1 MMALKIRA
9 IDNRIPPQEI
19 LYWGKDFFDLECR
32 VFSKDGFP
40 DTVDIRIGNS
50 PQNKRFELHVLTNEF
65 FRKDMPSCQGE
76 VILEICTGKDK
87 KGKEIWQ
94 EIGSFAQ

>member
-1 MMALKIRA
+1 MALKIRA
-9 IDNRIPPQEI
+9 IDTRMKPKKI
-19 LYWGKDFFDLECR
+19 LYWGKDFFDLHLR
-32 VFSKDGFP
+32 YGSMS
-40 DTVDIRIGNS
+40 IANS
-50 PQNKRFELHVLTNEF
+50 PGNKYFSLHVLLNEF

>member
-1 MMALKIRA
+1 MMGLKIRA
-9 IDNRIPPQEI
+9 LDKRGGSPRF
-19 LYWGKDFFDLECR
+19 LYWGKDFFDIKCK
-32 VFSKDGFP
+32 VFSKEGFP

-50 PQNKRFELHVLTNEF
+50 PGNKYFEVHVLTNEF

-76 VILEICTGKDK
+76 VILEICTGKNK

>member
-1 MMALKIRA
+1 MALKIRA
-9 IDNRIPPQEI
+9 IDKRMKRKET
-19 LYWGKDFFDLECR
+19 LYWGKDFFDLHLR
-32 VFSKDGFP
+32 HGSM
-40 DTVDIRIGNS
+40 RIGNS
-50 PQNKRFELHVLTNEF
+50 PENRYFELHVLLNEF
-65 FRKDMPSCQGE
+65 FRKDMPTCQGE